1 MVKRFDF
8 DGWEDFVVKADGDYV
23 YYEDYE
29 KLEEENKYLKQQNI
43 KLEDIKHQLMDT
55 TSQTYREY
63 CKAEDKL
70 AELEKENEGLKK
82 ESEELK
88 IPVAILKSRWK
99 YIYGSNK

>member
-1 MVKRFDF
+1 VVKRYDF
-8 DGWEDFVVKADGDYV
+8 NGYDFSKDEEVDGDYV
-23 YYEDYE
+23 SYEDYE

-55 TSQTYREY
+55 TSQTYREC

-82 ESEELK
+82 QIQDYRWQINRLK
-88 IPVAILKSRWK
+88 LMID
-99 YIYGSNK
+99 